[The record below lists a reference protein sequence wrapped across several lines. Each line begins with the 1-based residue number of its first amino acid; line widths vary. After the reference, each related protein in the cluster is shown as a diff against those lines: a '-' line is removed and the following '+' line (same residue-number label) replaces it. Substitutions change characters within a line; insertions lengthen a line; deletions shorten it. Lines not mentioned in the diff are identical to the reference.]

1 MTSLDL
7 LTIFG
12 GIENQYLLEAQTLR
26 SRTAPAHRLHWK
38 RAIVM
43 LAAVVALMTLLC
55 GTAMAVSTDFREYVF
70 DIFGFFFPPKTA
82 AIVIDGTE
90 EEIRYSSLGEVTDEV
105 GLGFA
110 IYTDYGNY
118 SMTEENGIYCIR
130 PTPSENSEDTA
141 SPDCELVIVH
151 TDAPWETLCR
161 ETRMQMLESWESI
174 SEIERWDSPTPRLT
188 FLVQN
193 GSDGDSP
200 IERHFFYPDGEA
212 GSYHLTAYYC
222 LEDSKE
228 HGKNFDI
235 MAANFTVLA
244 EAEASAAED
253 QNDARMEI
261 AKLAKDFAEAY
272 FNRNTEALS
281 PYLADDYGWDRK
293 EVYPGEDEVTDILIK
308 QITGSENA
316 DVGEKHTVS
325 VEFRGMDQPD
335 RFQYLTIELIKQV
348 DGWKVAFYGLEG

>member
-151 TDAPWETLCR
+151 TDGGTAVTLPPAPSGTPNFSAALR
-161 ETRMQMLESWESI
+161 SRQSAPGSPAP
-174 SEIERWDSPTPRLT
+174 DSPTGFPNTRRLWLPR
-188 FLVQN
+188 
-193 GSDGDSP
+193 
-200 IERHFFYPDGEA
+200 
-212 GSYHLTAYYC
+212 
-222 LEDSKE
+222 
-228 HGKNFDI
+228 
-235 MAANFTVLA
+235 
-244 EAEASAAED
+244 
-253 QNDARMEI
+253 
-261 AKLAKDFAEAY
+261 
-272 FNRNTEALS
+272 
-281 PYLADDYGWDRK
+281 
-293 EVYPGEDEVTDILIK
+293 
-308 QITGSENA
+308 
-316 DVGEKHTVS
+316 
-325 VEFRGMDQPD
+325 
-335 RFQYLTIELIKQV
+335 
-348 DGWKVAFYGLEG
+348 